1 MNFTFLKILVKK
13 EFAQIA
19 KDRSALVIAFLMP
32 LILVVIY
39 GYAMRMD
46 IKPVKVGFVSDLG
59 SKIERDLLGG
69 FLGSKY
75 LQTRVYTDLESA
87 RRDFKAHEIESI
99 LYFDPRFAAKFQNT
113 LSGLGGTGGGINLNL
128 SSDESSS
135 AGGASD
141 IQSTG
146 GGENVRPL
154 EYGDAGT
161 STESGIN
168 TSAGGAG
175 ASGEGS
181 YANGAGGNAYSFGDA
196 SANSNGATVNSSGGS
211 MGTTAN
217 FAGENSR
224 SNDAGGMSANSG
236 SSAGDIGANQGSVN
250 LIDGAGDTNTGFIVG
265 ADDLQNTSGGINAN
279 PSANGAGGT
288 GGAVNNGGGT
298 SSAGGRGVNSSA
310 SSSAGGGASSAGG
323 SASNSNKDGAEIFLI
338 QNATQSQL
346 ALLSYVYV
354 AGVIEQVLAQDYGF
368 LNANLNAAAKPVS
381 VNYRSWFNEAN
392 ESTWYLVSAEYVGI
406 LGLICLFMVAV
417 VISREWDRGTIA
429 SLYNSNASALE
440 IVTAKV
446 GAYYFLALLGG
457 AMTLVYGQTLLGIP
471 IRGSVA
477 MLLATLCVFVLE
489 MTCLGMLISAICKNQ
504 FLAQEYAIVIGY
516 LPVTLLSGMIF
527 DLRGLPAAVN
537 FIGHLLPPTYA
548 VESFRICFL
557 SGGQSATLWVNLA
570 IQALGAVLFFSLC
583 VLSVKRGAR

>member
-39 GYAMRMD
+39 GGAMRMD

-87 RRDFKAHEIESI
+87 RRDFRAHEIESI
-99 LYFDPRFAAKFQNT
+99 LYFDSRFAAKFQNT
-113 LSGLGGTGGGINLNL
+113 LSGLGGTDGGINLNL
-128 SSDESSS
+128 SSDESSF

-141 IQSTG
+141 IQNTG
-146 GGENVRPL
+146 GGENVRLL
-154 EYGDAGT
+154 EDRGADTG
-161 STESGIN
+161 TESSIN
-168 TSAGGAG
+168 TSTGGSS

-181 YANGAGGNAYSFGDA
+181 YGNGSEAGGNANSFG
-196 SANSNGATVNSSGGS
+196 GSSGVDTG
-211 MGTTAN
+211 
-217 FAGENSR
+217 
-224 SNDAGGMSANSG
+224 G
-236 SSAGDIGANQGSVN
+236 SSSDIGADQDSVN
-250 LIDGAGDTNTGFIVG
+250 LIGGAGDTNTGLMGGV
-265 ADDLQNTSGGINAN
+265 DDLQNTSGGVNAN
-279 PSANGAGGT
+279 PFANGVGGA
-288 GGAVNNGGGT
+288 GGAVNNGGGL
-298 SSAGGRGVNSSA
+298 
-310 SSSAGGGASSAGG
+310 SSAGGGAS
-323 SASNSNKDGAEIFLI
+323 NSDKDGTEIFLI

-368 LNANLNAAAKPVS
+368 LNANLSAAAKPVN

-457 AMTLVYGQTLLGIP
+457 AMTLVYGQALLGIP

-557 SGGQSATLWVNLA
+557 SGGQSATLWINLA

>member
-87 RRDFKAHEIESI
+87 RRDFRAHEIESI
-99 LYFDPRFAAKFQNT
+99 LYFEPRFAANFQNT
-113 LSGLGGTGGGINLNL
+113 LSGLGGTGGGINLNF
-128 SSDESSS
+128 SSDDSFST
-135 AGGASD
+135 GGADD
-141 IQSTG
+141 IQNAS

-154 EYGDAGT
+154 EDSGAG
-161 STESGIN
+161 TESGIN
-168 TSAGGAG
+168 AYARGTG
-175 ASGEGS
+175 AS
-181 YANGAGGNAYSFGDA
+181 
-196 SANSNGATVNSSGGS
+196 
-211 MGTTAN
+211 
-217 FAGENSR
+217 
-224 SNDAGGMSANSG
+224 
-236 SSAGDIGANQGSVN
+236 DIQ
-250 LIDGAGDTNTGFIVG
+250 NTG
-265 ADDLQNTSGGINAN
+265 GGVNAS
-279 PSANGAGGT
+279 PSANGAGSAT
-288 GGAVNNGGGT
+288 NNGD
-298 SSAGGRGVNSSA
+298 GVS
-310 SSSAGGGASSAGG
+310 GAGG
-323 SASNSNKDGAEIFLI
+323 SASSASGGADKDGAEIFLI

-457 AMTLVYGQTLLGIP
+457 AMTLVYGQVLLGIP

>member
-99 LYFDPRFAAKFQNT
+99 LYFDPRFAAKFQST
-113 LSGLGGTGGGINLNL
+113 LGGLGGASGGVNFNL

-141 IQSTG
+141 IQNTG

-154 EYGDAGT
+154 EDGGADTG
-161 STESGIN
+161 TESDIN
-168 TSAGGAG
+168 TSVRGTG
-175 ASGEGS
+175 ASGDS
-181 YANGAGGNAYSFGDA
+181 SHRTGAETGGNANSFSGA
-196 SANSNGATVNSSGGS
+196 NANSNIETVNSSGGS

-217 FAGENSR
+217 FAGANSR
-224 SNDAGGMSANSG
+224 SNDTGGMSANFS
-236 SSAGDIGANQGSVN
+236 SSASNIGANQGGVN
-250 LIDGAGDTNTGFIVG
+250 LIGGVGDTNAGFIDG
-265 ADDLQNTSGGINAN
+265 ASDIGNTGGGVNAS
-279 PSANGAGGT
+279 PSANGAGSA
-288 GGAVNNGGGT
+288 GGAANNGGG
-298 SSAGGRGVNSSA
+298 SNGA
-310 SSSAGGGASSAGG
+310 GGASS
-323 SASNSNKDGAEIFLI
+323 SDKDGAEIFLI

-457 AMTLVYGQTLLGIP
+457 AMTLVYGQVLLGIP

>member
-99 LYFDPRFAAKFQNT
+99 LYFDPRFAAKFQST
-113 LSGLGGTGGGINLNL
+113 LGGLGGANGGINLNL
-128 SSDESSS
+128 SSDDSS
-135 AGGASD
+135 
-141 IQSTG
+141 STG
-146 GGENVRPL
+146 GADNLQNVSGGTNIRPL
-154 EYGDAGT
+154 EDRGAGA
-161 STESGIN
+161 STESGMN
-168 TSAGGAG
+168 TSAGGTG

-181 YANGAGGNAYSFGDA
+181 YGNGAAA
-196 SANSNGATVNSSGGS
+196 SGSGVNSSGA
-211 MGTTAN
+211 TAN
-217 FAGENSR
+217 S
-224 SNDAGGMSANSG
+224 S

-250 LIDGAGDTNTGFIVG
+250 LIGGVGDTNVGFIDG
-265 ADDLQNTSGGINAN
+265 ASDIQNTS
-279 PSANGAGGT
+279 S
-288 GGAVNNGGGT
+288 
-298 SSAGGRGVNSSA
+298 GVNA
-310 SSSAGGGASSAGG
+310 SPSTNGAGGGASG
-323 SASNSNKDGAEIFLI
+323 SNKDGAEIFLI

-354 AGVIEQVLAQDYGF
+354 AGVIEQVLTQDYGF

>member
-99 LYFDPRFAAKFQNT
+99 LYFDPRFAAKFQST
-113 LSGLGGTGGGINLNL
+113 LGGLGGAGVNLNIHG
-128 SSDESSS
+128 DESSS
-135 AGGASD
+135 TRGTSD
-141 IQSTG
+141 IQNMNG
-146 GGENVRPL
+146 GDNVRPL
-154 EYGDAGT
+154 EDASTGA

-168 TSAGGAG
+168 ASAGGAG
-175 ASGEGS
+175 VSSEASYG
-181 YANGAGGNAYSFGDA
+181 NGAGGNAYSFGDA
-196 SANSNGATVNSSGGS
+196 GANSNGATVNSSGGS
-211 MGTTAN
+211 MGATAN
-217 FAGENSR
+217 FAGANSR
-224 SNDAGGMSANSG
+224 SNDTGGMSANSG
-236 SSAGDIGANQGSVN
+236 SSAGDIGANQGSAN
-250 LIDGAGDTNTGFIVG
+250 LIGGAGDTNTGLMGG
-265 ADDLQNTSGGINAN
+265 ADDLQNTNGGVNAS
-279 PSANGAGGT
+279 PSANGARSA
-288 GGAVNNGGGT
+288 GGAVNNGG
-298 SSAGGRGVNSSA
+298 
-310 SSSAGGGASSAGG
+310 SSSNVGGSNGAGGG
-323 SASNSNKDGAEIFLI
+323 ASNSNKDGAEIFLI

-457 AMTLVYGQTLLGIP
+457 AMTLVYGQVLLGIP

-570 IQALGAVLFFSLC
+570 IQALGTVLFFSLC